1 MFLRISKNSL
11 ENTCTRICFLTKL
24 QAAPTTLLKKRLW
37 HSCFPENF
45 ANFSRKAFLKKPTL
59 VAASILY
66 LNYYY
71 NLNLCLSKLSTFPK
85 QQYSYYGISNIS
97 YFVYKVGYSLWIT
110 WITFLQL
117 ITSCFTVKLHVLFM
131 STNDLRR
138 NKNSQ
143 VFKLS
148 WAGCNHLIDWI
159 WNFP

>member
-1 MFLRISKNSL
+1 MFLRISQNSL

-45 ANFSRKAFLKKPTL
+45 ANFSRKPFLKKPTL

-66 LNYYY
+66 LNYCY

-85 QQYSYYGISNIS
+85 QQYSYYKISNICLFCLQS
-97 YFVYKVGYSLWIT
+97 WLFFMIT

-131 STNDLRR
+131 STNDLHR

-159 WNFP
+159 